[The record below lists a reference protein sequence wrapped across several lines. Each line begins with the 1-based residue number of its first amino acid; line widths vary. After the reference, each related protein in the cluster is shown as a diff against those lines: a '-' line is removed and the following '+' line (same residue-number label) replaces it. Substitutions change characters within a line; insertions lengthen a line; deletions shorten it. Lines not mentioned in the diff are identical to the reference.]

1 MAISRNKYRIGI
13 CLVVFGTVA
22 IGAALGTLYR
32 PAPVAERV
40 VAPLPREMRAAP
52 RPLSKPAPAAVK
64 PAQADV
70 PETSDDELAAVLPAR
85 RAKSTAAAP
94 KAPSLAYSPD
104 MLVNPIEFKDPQFA
118 RRATVLDAR
127 FWDFYLPKHIAGS
140 INTDCKEW
148 VAAFTSDP
156 SQPSWEKRIAALGID
171 RNAPVVIC
179 DDGVNKEAAAVRA
192 ILRYWGFTDV
202 RLLNGGWHAWL
213 FAGGPVDGRTPHRTS
228 RPVQLEPAAGLFV
241 TADQVVELAE
251 GRQCSSRQRVCY
263 KLFPTER
270 RPAVR
275 GNRRQR

>member
-1 MAISRNKYRIGI
+1 M
-13 CLVVFGTVA
+13 
-22 IGAALGTLYR
+22 
-32 PAPVAERV
+32 
-40 VAPLPREMRAAP
+40 
-52 RPLSKPAPAAVK
+52 
-64 PAQADV
+64 
-70 PETSDDELAAVLPAR
+70 AAVLPAR

-156 SQPSWEKRIAALGID
+156 SQPRWEKGSRALGID
-171 RNAPVVIC
+171 RNMPVVIC

-202 RLLNGGWHAWL
+202 RLLNGGWHACL

-241 TADQVVELAE
+241 TADQVVDLLKAGNVQVVDACATNSSQLSADLRSAATADSGDG
-251 GRQCSSRQRVCY
+251 GRREAAWLGPASW
-263 KLFPTER
+263 PGGG
-270 RPAVR
+270 RPPS
-275 GNRRQR
+275 RRQTSISLSEPLEST